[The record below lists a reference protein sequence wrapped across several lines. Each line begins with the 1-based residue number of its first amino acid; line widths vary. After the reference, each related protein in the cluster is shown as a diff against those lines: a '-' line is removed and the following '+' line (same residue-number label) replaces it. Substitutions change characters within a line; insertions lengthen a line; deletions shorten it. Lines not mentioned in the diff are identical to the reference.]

1 MDIALVV
8 ILIVAGVIL
17 LLLELFL
24 LPGFGIAGVAGF
36 LSLAGAVAAAYLRIG
51 VTAGHITLAAAIVA
65 AALAVYGFIRSH
77 ALQKM
82 ALDTSIESKVELASP
97 GKKIENLERDAKK
110 MDKERKKGNEE
121 KATANAEDIEEPQ
134 L

>member
-1 MDIALVV
+1 MNIALVV

-24 LPGFGIAGVAGF
+24 LPGFGIAGITGF

-51 VTAGHITLAAAIVA
+51 ATAGHITLAAA
-65 AALAVYGFIRSH
+65 LAVYGFLKSH

-82 ALDTSIESKVELASP
+82 ALDASIDSQVTLASP
-97 GKKIENLERDAKK
+97 GRKITDLERDAKV
-110 MDKERKKGNEE
+110 MDAEREKEREE
-121 KATANAEDIEEPQ
+121 KATANAEDIGEPQ
-134 L
+134 V

>member
-8 ILIVAGVIL
+8 ILIVAGVLL

-51 VTAGHITLAAAIVA
+51 TTAGHITLAAAIVA

-82 ALDTSIESKVELASP
+82 ALDTSIESKVKLASP
-97 GKKIENLERDAKK
+97 GKKIEDLEHDAKE
-110 MDKERKKGNEE
+110 MDKERKRQ
-121 KATANAEDIEEPQ
+121 Q
-134 L
+134 LTSNN

>member
-110 MDKERKKGNEE
+110 MDKERKKENEE
-121 KATANAEDIEEPQ
+121 KASEADGNPVNE
-134 L
+134 

>member
-51 VTAGHITLAAAIVA
+51 ITAGHITLAAAIVA

-110 MDKERKKGNEE
+110 MDKERKKENEE
-121 KATANAEDIEEPQ
+121 KATANAEDIEKPQ

>member
-110 MDKERKKGNEE
+110 MDKERKKENEE

>member
-51 VTAGHITLAAAIVA
+51 ATAGHITLAAAIVA
-65 AALAVYGFIRSH
+65 ASLAVYGFIRSH

-110 MDKERKKGNEE
+110 MDKERKKENEE

>member
-1 MDIALVV
+1 MNIALVV

-24 LPGFGIAGVAGF
+24 LPGFGIAGIAGF

-51 VTAGHITLAAAIVA
+51 AMAGHITLAAAIVA

-82 ALDTSIESKVELASP
+82 ALDTSIESKVKLASP
-97 GKKIENLERDAKK
+97 GRKIENLERDAKE
-110 MDKERKKGNEE
+110 MDSERKKEREE
-121 KATANAEDIEEPQ
+121 KATANAEDVEEPQ